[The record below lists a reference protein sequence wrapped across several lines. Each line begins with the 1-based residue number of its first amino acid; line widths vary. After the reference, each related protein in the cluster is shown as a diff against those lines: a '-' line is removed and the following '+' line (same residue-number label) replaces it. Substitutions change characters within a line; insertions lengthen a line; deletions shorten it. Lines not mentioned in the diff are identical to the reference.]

1 MEAKNRVH
9 RYYVEEHRVDLLA
22 IDELGISMI
31 ECALSDLLI
40 RFHEAM
46 KEATPIDVK
55 TNYDKVNE
63 MLNIIK
69 ERKQDYMGYSHNE
82 DTQNN

>member
-1 MEAKNRVH
+1 MEAKNRTH
-9 RYYVEEHRVDLLA
+9 RYYVEEHKVDLLG
-22 IDELGISMI
+22 IDELGINMI

-40 RFHEAM
+40 RFHEAL

-63 MLNIIK
+63 LLTIIK
-69 ERKQDYMGYSHNE
+69 GRKE
-82 DTQNN
+82 E

>member
-1 MEAKNRVH
+1 MEAKNRTH
-9 RYYVEEHRVDLLA
+9 RYYVEEHKVDLLG

-40 RFHEAM
+40 RFHEAL

-63 MLNIIK
+63 LLTIIK
-69 ERKQDYMGYSHNE
+69 GRQEE
-82 DTQNN
+82 